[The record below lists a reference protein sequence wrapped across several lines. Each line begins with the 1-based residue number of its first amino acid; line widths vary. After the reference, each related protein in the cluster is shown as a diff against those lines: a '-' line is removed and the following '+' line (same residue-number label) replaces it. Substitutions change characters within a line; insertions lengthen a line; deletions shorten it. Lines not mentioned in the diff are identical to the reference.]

1 MTWVRRP
8 RPASLRPG
16 IDDTSTIDG
25 AKWAAVLVSEVT
37 LFVVFSALDA
47 IAAEWLHEV
56 IAAGG
61 VLAERRAA
69 VGVVLVAVVAG
80 LVRAYEPVT
89 AACEQ
94 AGVQAFV
101 GVVLITVVALD
112 AGTENSAAARAGSTV
127 VRTAILVDVVT
138 VVARFVRRLEA
149 VTA

>member
-1 MTWVRRP
+1 ICELGIRRASSTLDATAREPPSRNRPKSGFSSTLTNIVSEISMTWVRRP

-25 AKWAAVLVSEVT
+25 AKWAAVFVSKVT

-89 AACEQ
+89 AACER
-94 AGVQAFV
+94 AGVEAFV
-101 GVVLITVVALD
+101 SVV
-112 AGTENSAAARAGSTV
+112 
-127 VRTAILVDVVT
+127 
-138 VVARFVRRLEA
+138 
-149 VTA
+149 